1 MNGVALD
8 LGIIQIHWYSVFLF
22 LALLIGGTLAINEG
36 RKYNI
41 VDDFIINLI
50 FWGVPIGAIGAR
62 LYYVL
67 FNYQYYQDNPI
78 DILKIWEGGLAIH
91 GALIAGTLWVIVY
104 TIRYKVNTFRM
115 LDIAVVSMLL
125 GQAVG
130 RWGNFFNQ
138 EAHGYEV
145 SRSFLEKL
153 YIPGYIIEGM
163 NIYGKYYHPTFL
175 YESLW
180 SFVGFIFLIIYRH
193 YKYLKIGEL
202 TGIYL
207 MWYSVGRFFI
217 EYLRTDSL
225 MWHDFRV
232 AQIASVILFII
243 GLIIVIVKKRGSRF
257 DNLYHGKELKDE
269 IKF

>member
-91 GALIAGTLWVIVY
+91 GP
-104 TIRYKVNTFRM
+104 
-115 LDIAVVSMLL
+115 LL
-125 GQAVG
+125 
-130 RWGNFFNQ
+130 
-138 EAHGYEV
+138 
-145 SRSFLEKL
+145 LE
-153 YIPGYIIEGM
+153 P
-163 NIYGKYYHPTFL
+163 YG
-175 YESLW
+175 
-180 SFVGFIFLIIYRH
+180 
-193 YKYLKIGEL
+193 
-202 TGIYL
+202 
-207 MWYSVGRFFI
+207 
-217 EYLRTDSL
+217 
-225 MWHDFRV
+225 
-232 AQIASVILFII
+232 
-243 GLIIVIVKKRGSRF
+243 
-257 DNLYHGKELKDE
+257 
-269 IKF
+269 